1 MRNKNNIKNCRVCG
15 HVFFDKP
22 LLRYANMPKAAQF
35 FPDEKSLKHEK
46 GVNLKI
52 YQCSGCG
59 LVQLDSKPVHYYKD
73 VVRAVSISKD
83 IKEFRAKQFKNFVNK
98 YSLRAKKILEVG
110 CGRGEHLFIMRKLVK
125 KTYGIEH
132 AEESVDY
139 CVKQGLNVSR
149 EFLAKPSQKLLNA
162 PFDAFFIM
170 NFLEH
175 LPSPNA
181 TLTGMY
187 NNLSDEGIG
196 LVEVPNFD
204 MILRNNLFSEFIPDH
219 LLYFTQGTLIKALSL
234 NGFDVIEC
242 SEERYDYI
250 ISAVVR
256 KTKKLDL
263 SRFYSHQE
271 RLKKDVNSY
280 INRFENKKVAIWG
293 AGHQALAVIAMTNI
307 AKKIKYVIDSA
318 PFKQNKYTPATHLP
332 IVAPEKLI
340 ADKVDAVIVMAA
352 GYSDE
357 VAGIIKRK
365 FNNIQIAVL
374 RDFGLEIFH
383 K

>member
-1 MRNKNNIKNCRVCG
+1 MRNKNNINNCRVCG

-22 LLRYANMPKAAQF
+22 LLQYANMPKAAQF
-35 FPDEKSLKHEK
+35 FPDKESLKQEK
-46 GVNLKI
+46 GINLKI

-59 LVQLDSKPVHYYKD
+59 LVQMGSKPVPYYKD
-73 VVRAVSISKD
+73 VVRAVSISSE

-98 YSLRAKKILEVG
+98 YSLRAKKILEIG

-125 KTYGIEH
+125 KTYGIENSK
-132 AEESVDY
+132 ESVNY
-139 CVKQGLNVSR
+139 CVKQGLNVSK

-175 LPSPNA
+175 LPFPNE

-187 NNLSDEGIG
+187 NNLSGEGLG

-219 LLYFTQGTLIKALSL
+219 LLYFTQDTLIQALSL

-250 ISAVVR
+250 ISATVR
-256 KTKKLDL
+256 KRKKLDL
-263 SRFYSHQE
+263 SSFYIHQE
-271 RLKKDVNSY
+271 RLKKDLNSY
-280 INRFENKKVAIWG
+280 INRFGNKKIAIWG
-293 AGHQALAVIAMTNI
+293 AGHQALAVIAMTGI
-307 AKKIKYVIDSA
+307 AKKIKYVVDSA

-332 IVAPEKLI
+332 VVAPEKLLT
-340 ADKVDAVIVMAA
+340 DKVDAVIVMAA
-352 GYSDE
+352 GYSNE
-357 VAGIIKRK
+357 VAEIIKRK
-365 FNNIQIAVL
+365 YNNIKIAVL
-374 RDFGLEIFH
+374 RDFGLEIIH

>member
-1 MRNKNNIKNCRVCG
+1 MQNKNNIKNCRVCG
-15 HVFFDKP
+15 HDFFSKP
-22 LLRYANMPKAAQF
+22 LLQYANMPKAAQF
-35 FPDEKSLKHEK
+35 FPGKESLKDEK
-46 GVNLKI
+46 GINLKI

-59 LVQLDSKPVHYYKD
+59 LVQLDSKPVTYYKD
-73 VVRAVSISKD
+73 VIRAVSISQE
-83 IKEFRAKQFKNFVNK
+83 IKEFRAEQFKKFVNK
-98 YSLRAKKILEVG
+98 YSLKTRKILEIG
-110 CGRGEHLFIMRKLVK
+110 CGRGEHLFIMQKFVK
-125 KTYGIEH
+125 NTYGIEH
-132 AEESVDY
+132 AEASVKY
-139 CVKQGLNVSR
+139 CVKQGLNVSK
-149 EFLAKPSQKLLNA
+149 EFLAKSSQKLLNA
-162 PFDAFFIM
+162 PFDSFFIM

-219 LLYFTQGTLIKALSL
+219 LLYFTQNTLTKLLSL
-234 NGFDVIEC
+234 NGFDVVEC
-242 SEERYDYI
+242 NEERYDYI

-263 SRFYSHQE
+263 SRFYAHQE
-271 RLKKDVNSY
+271 KLKKDLNSY

-307 AKKIKYVIDSA
+307 AKKIKYVVDSA
-318 PFKQNKYTPATHLP
+318 PFKQNKYTPATHIP
-332 IVAPEKLI
+332 IVAPEMLLT
-340 ADKVDAVIVMAA
+340 DKVDALIVMAA

-365 FNNIQIAVL
+365 YDNIQIAVL
-374 RDFGLEIFH
+374 RDFGLEIIH

>member
-1 MRNKNNIKNCRVCG
+1 
-15 HVFFDKP
+15 
-22 LLRYANMPKAAQF
+22 
-35 FPDEKSLKHEK
+35 
-46 GVNLKI
+46 
-52 YQCSGCG
+52 
-59 LVQLDSKPVHYYKD
+59 
-73 VVRAVSISKD
+73 
-83 IKEFRAKQFKNFVNK
+83 
-98 YSLRAKKILEVG
+98 
-110 CGRGEHLFIMRKLVK
+110 
-125 KTYGIEH
+125 
-132 AEESVDY
+132 
-139 CVKQGLNVSR
+139 
-149 EFLAKPSQKLLNA
+149 
-162 PFDAFFIM
+162 M

-271 RLKKDVNSY
+271 RLKKDLNSY

-307 AKKIKYVIDSA
+307 AKKIKYVIDST